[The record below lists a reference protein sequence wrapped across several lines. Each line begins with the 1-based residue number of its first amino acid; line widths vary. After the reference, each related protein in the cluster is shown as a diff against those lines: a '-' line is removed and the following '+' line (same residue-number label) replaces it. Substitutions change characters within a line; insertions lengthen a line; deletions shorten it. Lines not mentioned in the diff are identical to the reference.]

1 MTWGALFLYY
11 RCPECDKLFK
21 YGVDLI
27 TRFGDEFGTCPVC
40 SVMGEYITEGARIP
54 DDLNYE
60 EVD

>member
-1 MTWGALFLYY
+1 MYY
-11 RCPECDKLFK
+11 RCPECGKLFK

-27 TRFGDEFGTCPVC
+27 SRLGDEFGYCPIC